1 MLKFW
6 QQLLEEAKLWRIPSR
21 RLRVCCC
28 VIHVD
33 CLLPCTLKMHSI
45 QFYIILILAA
55 LILRPS
61 KAMTLDIVQI
71 KSQLERQRFL
81 TEHFKQTIM
90 KRRERQRFG
99 CLGCL
104 ELRKH
109 TREYDLYLEYV
120 KADILAKLGMKDRP
134 RKAFSRS
141 QIPAPIYEGKL
152 LSTDDF
158 SGSRTKLSNQI
169 IIIGEKGNA

>member
-1 MLKFW
+1 
-6 QQLLEEAKLWRIPSR
+6 
-21 RLRVCCC
+21 
-28 VIHVD
+28 
-33 CLLPCTLKMHSI
+33 MHSVR
-45 QFYIILILAA
+45 FCIILIVAA
-55 LILRPS
+55 LIPRPS

-81 TEHFKQTIM
+81 NDNFKQTIM
-90 KRRERQRFG
+90 KRHEQQMLG

-134 RKAFSRS
+134 RKAFLRS

-152 LSTDDF
+152 LSIDDF
-158 SGSRTKLSNQI
+158 SGSRTKMSNQI
-169 IIIGEKGNA
+169 IIIGEKGNTA